1 MENSPKFKNRF
12 LDFNKTR
19 RHGISATSYEMFDDI
34 SKNEKITKLSDK
46 IKLMYERL
54 KKKRKEKKK
63 KKRKKKLNYFNF
75 LGVDMTKINEIEKKK
90 KVYLFR
96 LKEDIKYKINEGK
109 YHMIE
114 MENFKRF
121 ENAMNKFR
129 LKDSLDPKKVKL
141 YINLVQKY
149 LHYYKVELDNKE
161 REKNDEDRINRF
173 LRNLGQEIYETLP
186 VVKDIKGRYCQAVD
200 YFQELQKLSEIHGFL
215 M

>member
-1 MENSPKFKNRF
+1 MK
-12 LDFNKTR
+12 
-19 RHGISATSYEMFDDI
+19 
-34 SKNEKITKLSDK
+34 
-46 IKLMYERL
+46 
-54 KKKRKEKKK
+54 
-63 KKRKKKLNYFNF
+63 YFNF
-75 LGVDMTKINEIEKKK
+75 MRVNLKNLEEIEKKK

-109 YHMIE
+109 YHLIE
-114 MENFKRF
+114 MENFKHF

-129 LKDSLDPKKVKL
+129 LKDANDPKKVKI

-173 LRNLGQEIYETLP
+173 LRSLNRDVYETIPAL
-186 VVKDIKGRYCQAVD
+186 KQIQGRHCHSVD
-200 YFQELQKLSEIHGFL
+200 YFQELQKLSEVHGFL